1 MKLLLYS
8 HFFAPSIGGVESIA
22 LSLAAG
28 LTELRKPSNG
38 TNEREFDVT
47 VVTKTPAGGFDD
59 RTLSFRIIRKPG
71 LVELWRLIRECDLIH
86 IAGPALAPLI
96 LGKLAGK
103 PIVVEHHG
111 YQAICPNGQLIH
123 QPEGSMCPGYFQ
135 ARRYRE
141 CLRCEYL
148 HLGNFSNL
156 PSVAFMFP
164 RYWLSQ
170 GVARNVAISQHVMAR
185 SGLPRSLV
193 IHYGVEPGDLTK
205 RLPTQERIT
214 SAGIC
219 FGYVGRMVAEKGIP
233 SLLRATRILK
243 DQGHRFAERLVGD
256 GPERSKLE
264 AIISAERLESYVR
277 STGYLSGK
285 DLDDA
290 MRDIDVVVMPSICE
304 ETAGLAAIEQMMR
317 GRLVIASNIGGLAE
331 VVADAGLRCTPGSPE
346 ALAECM
352 ASVLQDPLLI
362 DSLGAQ
368 ARERALKLFA
378 RKRMIEEHAR

>member
-1 MKLLLYS
+1 
-8 HFFAPSIGGVESIA
+8 
-22 LSLAAG
+22 
-28 LTELRKPSNG
+28 
-38 TNEREFDVT
+38 
-47 VVTKTPAGGFDD
+47 
-59 RTLSFRIIRKPG
+59 
-71 LVELWRLIRECDLIH
+71 
-86 IAGPALAPLI
+86 
-96 LGKLAGK
+96 
-103 PIVVEHHG
+103 
-111 YQAICPNGQLIH
+111 
-123 QPEGSMCPGYFQ
+123 
-135 ARRYRE
+135 
-141 CLRCEYL
+141 
-148 HLGNFSNL
+148 
-156 PSVAFMFP
+156 MFP

-352 ASVLQDPLLI
+352 ASVLRDPSLV
-362 DSLGAQ
+362 DSLGTK

-378 RKRMIEEHAR
+378 RKRMIEEHARLYEAVFAQN